1 MIDRKTVLEHL
12 AHAEQHAI
20 EGAAR
25 IERLETMIADLDR
38 KGRDIRDAKAI
49 LATMRVTQTHN
60 EGDCLS
66 LLKQLQRYTEPSRID
81 SRTFGDGYLCL
92 SLNET
97 AAQSALYF
105 RGSVENQ
112 QVFDSGYSAA
122 SWSLSAGK

>member
-1 MIDRKTVLEHL
+1 MVLAVLLLHPASIAAPDRISRLRTTLSRVCYSPALEVQCLIGKTVLEHL
-12 AHAEQHAI
+12 AQAEQHAI

-66 LLKQLQRYTEPSRID
+66 LLKQLQRYTEPSPDRFKNFW
-81 SRTFGDGYLCL
+81 R
-92 SLNET
+92 
-97 AAQSALYF
+97 
-105 RGSVENQ
+105 
-112 QVFDSGYSAA
+112 
-122 SWSLSAGK
+122 